1 MAVLFIIRYRSVSP
15 GLFSMALFRLPLWLN
30 KKISFWRLMGSGR
43 NGTFDIVPDWKQ
55 WSIMVVIPESWIAD
69 RQETIS
75 LEKLQRRCLGDI
87 ISDLISLWNGKVQAL
102 LLEPKEGHGLWKGR
116 EVFGSLERKA
126 GDWEGPIAV
135 MTRAT
140 IRLSKAKAFW
150 KHVDQ
155 VAQQMAGAPGFI
167 TSYGIGEVPFIKQAT
182 FSIWESKQ
190 AMQAFAYQMHEH
202 REVIKKTYAEKWYS
216 EEMFVRFRIIRTW
229 ELPAIEHQLGQ
240 AANHLS
246 AQ

>member
-1 MAVLFIIRYRSVSP
+1 
-15 GLFSMALFRLPLWLN
+15 
-30 KKISFWRLMGSGR
+30 
-43 NGTFDIVPDWKQ
+43 
-55 WSIMVVIPESWIAD
+55 MVVIPESWIAD

-75 LEKLQRRCLGDI
+75 LEKLQRRCLGDF

-102 LLEPKEGHGLWKGR
+102 LLEPKEGHGLWNGR

>member
-1 MAVLFIIRYRSVSP
+1 
-15 GLFSMALFRLPLWLN
+15 
-30 KKISFWRLMGSGR
+30 MGSGK

-55 WSIMVVIPESWIAD
+55 WSIMVVLPAD
-69 RQETIS
+69 HFSNDTTGISTETLIYNS
-75 LEKLQRRCLGDI
+75 LGKFIQRYIGVFK
-87 ISDLISLWNGKVQAL
+87 GQAQAL
-102 LLEPKEGHGLWKGR
+102 LLEPREGHGLWNGR
-116 EVFGSLERKA
+116 EVFGPLERKA
-126 GDWEGPIAV
+126 DNWEGPIAV

-140 IRLSKAKAFW
+140 IRLSRAKAFW
-150 KHVDQ
+150 QHVDQ
-155 VAQQMAGAPGFI
+155 VASQMASAPGFI

-229 ELPAIEHQLGQ
+229 ELPALEQQLGQ
-240 AANHLS
+240 VANHLPVK
-246 AQ
+246 